1 MTKRKWVLVAIY
13 IIVALVGGVISYVYY
28 KFTDSDIAFLIVLG
42 CGILAVGTIIQIFY
56 NLLDDF
62 KDWLNRK

>member
-28 KFTDSDIAFLIVLG
+28 KSTDSDIAFLIVLG
-42 CGILAVGTIIQIFY
+42 C
-56 NLLDDF
+56 
-62 KDWLNRK
+62 

>member
-28 KFTDSDIAFLIVLG
+28 KSTDSDIAFLIVLG
-42 CGILAVGTIIQIFY
+42 FGILAVGTIIQIFY